1 MSTSESKVSN
11 EYVRMRHRPSLSVC
25 IPPDDGRYIKIDETF
40 PTDYSSAVLAAG
52 AGIPIAAAHAA
63 ANGSSSSSS
72 SSSSAAGGYDGNG
85 APERSQDYWRA
96 QIQAWKVE
104 AMAGNPVASQNV
116 GVALYKGE
124 LGVPRDE
131 AEAYKYFRIAAAAG
145 LTTAQFNI
153 GWCYCSGAG
162 VPQSWA
168 KAVKWW
174 RRAAEQGHGSAARNL
189 GLLFSLGLAPD
200 ATGVTAVNH
209 HAALEWYLHAAGL
222 GNVKAMLAVAN
233 CYATGLGTA
242 VDEAAAADWRAR
254 GEAAAAAAAANT
266 SKQA

>member
-1 MSTSESKVSN
+1 MSTSESEVAN
-11 EYVRMRHRPSLSVC
+11 QYVRMRHRPSLSVC
-25 IPPDDGRYIKIDETF
+25 IPADDGRYIKIDETF
-40 PTDYSSAVLAAG
+40 PTDFASAVPTAG
-52 AGIPIAAAHAA
+52 RGIPLAP
-63 ANGSSSSSS
+63 
-72 SSSSAAGGYDGNG
+72 G
-85 APERSQDYWRA
+85 APVGTGDGGEKSQDYWRTQVQEWKA
-96 QIQAWKVE
+96 QAV
-104 AMAGNPVASQNV
+104 AGNPVAAQNV

-174 RRAAEQGHGSAARNL
+174 RRAAEKGHGSAARNL

-200 ATGVTAVNH
+200 AAGATVVNH
-209 HAALEWYLHAAGL
+209 EAALEWYLHAAGL
-222 GNVKAMLAVAN
+222 GNVKAMMAVAN
-233 CYATGLGTA
+233 CYATGLGVA
-242 VDEAAAADWRAR
+242 ADEKAAAEWRAR
-254 GEAAAAAAAANT
+254 GDAAAAAAGT
-266 SKQA
+266 VLPKLE